1 MVRGKAEK
9 VGWLGNALGRS
20 TFMGE
25 TEKNTTLSLPVLPI
39 ETSIVAPVKESH
51 SAVTLQDAAVRF
63 GGRTIWR
70 QATFAIASGEFI
82 AIVGPNGAGK
92 STFLRLLLGF
102 LRPSEGSVRVLG
114 RTPRQ
119 GNRQIGYVPQRRTL
133 DSDLPVRGR
142 DLVMLGLDGL
152 RWGFSLPGPARRRQH
167 ALVAEAIASVEAT
180 TYADRPI
187 GQLSGGELQRLLL
200 AQALVGQPELLF
212 LDEPLA
218 SLDLRSQ
225 IGIVQLTA
233 RLARERGITV
243 LLVTHDI
250 NPLLPVVGRV
260 LYIARGQ
267 IALGKPDELIT
278 TERLSHLYEA
288 PVEVVRD
295 SLGRV
300 FVVGLENAEAHPHL
314 AEHEG

>member
-1 MVRGKAEK
+1 MRE
-9 VGWLGNALGRS
+9 LEND
-20 TFMGE
+20 
-25 TEKNTTLSLPVLPI
+25 LSIPPAVLPI
-39 ETSIVAPVKESH
+39 EAPVAIQREEH
-51 SAVTLQDAAVRF
+51 GIVTLKEVAMRF
-63 GGRTIWR
+63 GRRTIWR
-70 QATFAIASGEFI
+70 QAAFTIAPGEFI

-92 STFLRLLLGF
+92 STLLHLLLGF
-102 LRPSEGSVRVLG
+102 VQPGEGSVRVLG
-114 RTPRQ
+114 QAPGR
-119 GNRQIGYVPQRRTL
+119 GNREIGYVPQRRTL
-133 DSDLPVRGR
+133 DADLPIRGR
-142 DLVMLGLDGL
+142 DLVMLGLDGP

-180 TYADRPI
+180 AYADRPI

-200 AQALVGQPELLF
+200 AQALVAQPRLLF

-225 IGIVQLTA
+225 VGIVQLTA
-233 RLARERGITV
+233 RLARERGLTV

-250 NPLLPVVGRV
+250 NPLLPIVDRV

-267 IALGKPDELIT
+267 VAIGKPDEIIT
-278 TERLSHLYEA
+278 SERLSHLYEA

-300 FVVGLENAEAHPHL
+300 FVVGLEDAEAHCQPSG
-314 AEHEG
+314 EEQTR